1 MICNSLT
8 ELVGATPMLRV
19 TGFEGQ
25 VADIVLKLEYFN
37 PGGSVKDRVALS
49 MILDAEAKGILRPGA
64 TIIEPTSGN
73 TGVGLAWVGTARGY
87 HVILTMPDT
96 MSEERRRLLKAFGAT
111 LELTPGAEGMK
122 GAIRRAEQLRDAT
135 PGAVILGQFVNPAN
149 PLAHERTT
157 GEEIWRDTEGKVDI
171 FVAGV
176 GTGGTVSGT
185 GKTLKRHKPAVQVVA
200 VEPATSAV
208 LSTGVAGKHKIQ
220 GIGAGFVPQTYDAS
234 VVDRIITIA
243 DDEAAAGARLLAKK
257 SGLLVGI
264 SSGAAFSAALSLA
277 REVENQGKTIVA
289 LLPDTGERYLST
301 GLFDDEDLPAVK

>member
-1 MICNSLT
+1 MIYNSLT

-19 TGFEGQ
+19 TGLEGQ

-185 GKTLKRHKPAVQVVA
+185 GRTLKRHKPAVQVVA

-220 GIGAGFVPQTYDAS
+220 GIGAGFVPQTYDGR
-234 VVDRIITIA
+234 VVDRILTIS
-243 DDEAAAGARLLAKK
+243 DEEAAAGARMLAKTQ
-257 SGLLVGI
+257 GLLVGI

-277 REVENQGKTIVA
+277 REAENRGRTIVA

-301 GLFDDEDLPAVK
+301 GLFDVEGFPIEK